1 MRRHEDDMILG
12 AAGRDRGR
20 GEGVEDERP
29 GEGMRGRVWRI
40 GCNHTTMPLGSA
52 SMVGAGG
59 CLMSV
64 VQWAVAPLRPRMA
77 CRQMSYWSSS
87 GAPRYREMKPPRSHD
102 PTGQRRRNVG
112 SGARTPRIMWALKGA
127 RCTRW

>member
-1 MRRHEDDMILG
+1 MRRHDDDVVLG

-29 GEGMRGRVWRI
+29 SEGMRGHVWRTDS
-40 GCNHTTMPLGSA
+40 NHTTMPPGSA
-52 SMVGAGG
+52 SMVGGGG

-64 VQWAVAPLRPRMA
+64 VQLTVAPLRPGMA
-77 CRQMSYWSSS
+77 CRQMSSWSSR

-102 PTGQRRRNVG
+102 PTGQRRRGEG
-112 SGARTPRIMWALKGA
+112 SGARAPRELCGQ
-127 RCTRW
+127 